1 MKPLIERALKA
12 KLSDAFFRFEGE
24 ALASASIA
32 QVHRA
37 VLKDGTDVVVKV
49 QHPGESPLPPPSPP
63 PPSRKSDSHGS
74 YRSINASLH
83 AHTHIRAD
91 VARLLGIDLRNIQL
105 IFAVIAML
113 EPDYDFTMVAK
124 E

>member
-12 KLSDAFFRFEGE
+12 KLSDAFFRFEEE

-49 QHPGESPLPPPSPP
+49 QHP
-63 PPSRKSDSHGS
+63 
-74 YRSINASLH
+74 
-83 AHTHIRAD
+83 D
-91 VARLLGIDLRNIQL
+91 VARLLRIDLRNIQL
-105 IFAVIAML
+105 IFAFIALL
-113 EPDYDFTMVAK
+113 EPDYDFSMVAK